1 MKLAT
6 RESINNRRP
15 QYSSRMSPTSSTN
28 TNRSLPRKGNS
39 LEPSRDSN
47 NLFYSNSNNEYNL
60 IGLNSMITQ
69 ATKSPNSIQ
78 FNPNDFSK
86 QNLIAQ
92 INVK

>member
-15 QYSSRMSPTSSTN
+15 QYSSRMSPTSNTN
-28 TNRSLPRKGNS
+28 TNRSVPRKGNS
-39 LEPSRDSN
+39 LEPSREG
-47 NLFYSNSNNEYNL
+47 NLFYSNSNNEYDL

-69 ATKSPNSIQ
+69 GTKSPNSIQ
-78 FNPNDFSK
+78 FNSNDFSK

>member
-1 MKLAT
+1 MKLGT
-6 RESINNRRP
+6 REPINNRRP
-15 QYSSRMSPTSSTN
+15 QYSSRMSPTSNTG

-39 LEPSRDSN
+39 LEPTREG
-47 NLFYSNSNNEYNL
+47 NLYYSNSNNEYDL

-69 ATKSPNSIQ
+69 ATKAPNSIQ
-78 FNPNDFSK
+78 FNPNEFSK